1 MKLRSILFKSLPS
14 HGNRKLNSMLQAQ
27 ACSRFNCIG
36 FSVSYAFG
44 SMIIILTHVFVCVCV
59 VVHTLTQAYEEF
71 IAWRSVWE
79 RELGVEKQSWW
90 TDRGKSKPHTH
101 SQMCMWLLLGCG
113 DFLQVEMFNDCQS
126 IWSATAAAKA
136 LPHICL
142 NNSQLDIIF
151 QWHASGA
158 RLASQK

>member
-59 VVHTLTQAYEEF
+59 VVHTLHRLMKNLLPDGAYGRGSWGSKNRADEPIGANRNRTHTAKCVCDYCLDVGIF
-71 IAWRSVWE
+71 FKWRCS
-79 RELGVEKQSWW
+79 
-90 TDRGKSKPHTH
+90 T
-101 SQMCMWLLLGCG
+101 
-113 DFLQVEMFNDCQS
+113 
-126 IWSATAAAKA
+126 IAKA
-136 LPHICL
+136 FGRQRQQPKPCHT
-142 NNSQLDIIF
+142 F
-151 QWHASGA
+151 A
-158 RLASQK
+158 